1 MSPDLL
7 GTLVFN
13 RLLLAPTRAELAEA
27 LAAAAATLPSATGPL
42 RDRDALARFEA
53 EAEGVWVS
61 SRRRP
66 GRGAGPTVAVAW
78 WRDFAGRAHVRV
90 SNGGPWPPRPPL
102 LTLYPEQTLARGV
115 GPDAVPLCL
124 CACGAWGEPRSLGWM
139 GDRCGPC
146 FDRGDQ
152 APQPA
157 GWVLPRPAAAAT
169 LSPDGLALGAL
180 GQRGE
185 AGSEI
190 AVFDAATGRATPAFT
205 VETPAPGGLFL
216 LGPRAAR
223 LAVVRYE
230 TAWVTTDL
238 HRADG
243 RRLARLAETGGVAFP
258 PSGDGLVTWGRG
270 GLAWRSGPRASPVLF
285 GPSSLENNIAR
296 FAPDG
301 RRLATRTIDFR
312 TVAIWDVTSRRM
324 VGHYQP
330 RGLVSPP
337 CFTPDGRALCLAYGG
352 DSVGELCAVGPGR
365 ALRPAP
371 WPATLGVPWLSCAFD
386 GRWVLACGPGVFL
399 VLRLNGNG
407 PDFEGVPG
415 VLSVCG
421 FLADGRLLT
430 LSWRDGRV
438 RLWPA
443 ELFHEGRR

>member
-1 MSPDLL
+1 
-7 GTLVFN
+7 
-13 RLLLAPTRAELAEA
+13 
-27 LAAAAATLPSATGPL
+27 
-42 RDRDALARFEA
+42 
-53 EAEGVWVS
+53 
-61 SRRRP
+61 
-66 GRGAGPTVAVAW
+66 VACAW
-78 WRDFAGRAHVRV
+78 WRDYLGRAHVRV
-90 SNGGPWPPRPPL
+90 RGWHGKPGAWPQRPPL
-102 LTLYPEQTLARGV
+102 LMARPERVLLRGR
-115 GPDAVPLCL
+115 GPRAEALCL

-146 FDRGDQ
+146 HDRGHD
-152 APQPA
+152 APKAA
-157 GWVLPRPAAAAT
+157 GWVLPRPVAAAT

-180 GQRGE
+180 GQKSE

-190 AVFDAATGRATPAFT
+190 AVFDAATGRASSAFT

-238 HRADG
+238 HKADG

-285 GPSSLENNIAR
+285 GPSSLENNVAR

-312 TVAIWDVTSRRM
+312 TVAVWDVASRQT
-324 VGHYQP
+324 VGRYRP
-330 RGLVSPP
+330 DGLVSPP
-337 CFTPDGRALCLAYGG
+337 CFTPDGRALCLNYAG
-352 DSVGELCAVGPGR
+352 STAGELCVIDRGR
-365 ALRPAP
+365 ALRPAA
-371 WPATLGVPWLSCAFD
+371 WPGTYGMPMLSCAPD
-386 GRWVLACGPGVFL
+386 GRWLLAHGPGVFR
-399 VLRLNGNG
+399 VFRLDGGG
-407 PDFEGVPG
+407 PDFEGISG
-415 VLSVCG
+415 VLSLCG

-430 LSWRDGRV
+430 LGWRDGRV

-443 ELFHEGRR
+443 GLFRA